1 MLELALPL
9 GASVTPLKLK
19 LGQLGEAEVS
29 DEWYLQA
36 CRILRGGDGGEH
48 GLLLYKLSRGV
59 GRRGGPLV
67 TLDIG
72 TARGFSALSI
82 ARAILDEG
90 TSGHVYS
97 VDVVDHDEPREWHIA
112 KQLDDELE
120 GAPPM
125 SRSQIWQRWFAEESA
140 VVSLIAS
147 RSLEVL
153 KTWPHGPIDLAFID
167 GSHAYEDV
175 SGELELLDPLMAEH
189 CAIVLDDYHLGVV
202 AARVRSR
209 PLNLLTWGIGRTLGA
224 MWGGAPSLAPRLGEG
239 NEFVVLKQRFAG
251 IRKAVSEFLAE
262 REGGWFL
269 EIVTMPS
276 RGEYQ
281 SDDYALAVLTRSAA
295 PAPR

>member
-48 GLLLYKLSRGV
+48 GLLLYKLGCLCAERGSPFV
-59 GRRGGPLV
+59 A
-67 TLDIG
+67 LDVG
-72 TARGFSALSI
+72 TARGFSAMSL
-82 ARAILDEG
+82 ARAVLDAGVEG
-90 TSGHVYS
+90 RVYTI
-97 VDVVDHDEPREWHIA
+97 DVFPHDESREWHIA

-125 SRSQIWQRWFAEESA
+125 SRLQIWQRWFAEESA
-140 VVSLIAS
+140 VVSPIAG

-224 MWGGAPSLAPRLGEG
+224 MCGRALSLAPAWGKRTSSYFSSSGSQASGRLWLSSWRGVTG
-239 NEFVVLKQRFAG
+239 AG
-251 IRKAVSEFLAE
+251 P
-262 REGGWFL
+262 W
-269 EIVTMPS
+269 
-276 RGEYQ
+276 
-281 SDDYALAVLTRSAA
+281 RS
-295 PAPR
+295 

>member
-1 MLELALPL
+1 MKLVRLDTSEL
-9 GASVTPLKLK
+9 
-19 LGQLGEAEVS
+19 S
-29 DEWYLQA
+29 DHWYRRA
-36 CRILRGGDGGEH
+36 RRILRGGDGGEH
-48 GLLLYKLSRGV
+48 GLLIYKLARGV

-90 TSGHVYS
+90 TRGHVYS

-120 GAPPM
+120 GGPPM
-125 SRSQIWQRWFAEESA
+125 SRSQIWKRWFAEESA
-140 VVSLIAS
+140 VVSPITG
-147 RSLEVL
+147 RSVDVL
-153 KTWPHGPIDLAFID
+153 AGWPHGSIDLAFLD
-167 GSHAYEDV
+167 GSHDYADV
-175 SGELELLDPLMAEH
+175 KAELALLDSLMAERS
-189 CAIVLDDYHLGVV
+189 AIVMDDYHLGVT

-209 PLNLLTWGIGRTLGA
+209 MLNLAAWGFGRTVGRVWQGA
-224 MWGGAPSLAPRLGEG
+224 RSAAPRLGEG

-251 IRKAVSEFLAE
+251 IRRAVSEFLEE
-262 REGGWFL
+262 REGRWSL

-295 PAPR
+295 SAPR